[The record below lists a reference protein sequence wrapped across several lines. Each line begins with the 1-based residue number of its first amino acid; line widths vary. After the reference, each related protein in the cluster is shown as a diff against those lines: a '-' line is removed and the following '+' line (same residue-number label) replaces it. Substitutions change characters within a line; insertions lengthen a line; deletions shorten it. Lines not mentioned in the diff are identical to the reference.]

1 MGVFEGEDVG
11 SDVVGAS
18 EGEVVG
24 SGVTSPADILGGES
38 VRSIPRT

>member
-11 SDVVGAS
+11 ADDVGAS